1 MIKNTSRRV
10 LSLVGATSSSSR
22 FSMMMMSSSR
32 SFSTMSMNRSSSSDQ
47 EQFVVFEEVPLS
59 QIAPKFTTP
68 FNQET
73 TIGIVTINKPEK
85 MNALCVKTAQ
95 QFRDLFTSD
104 KIMKNKNLGCIVLTG
119 APSKTPGVKSAF
131 SAGGDFDFLLERCN
145 DQPYNNSGRMIQ
157 FYNSFLEPLLKFSP
171 VPTISALNGHA
182 VGAGL
187 AISLAT
193 DVRFAE
199 TSAKLG
205 VNFVNIGL
213 SPGMASTYFL
223 PYLLG
228 HQNAS
233 VLLLTGDLI
242 SAQKALEIGMVYEVV
257 EGEDKLREKALD
269 YAARI
274 ARNPPIATKLCLKN
288 LRMQQIQGLEQM
300 ITREA
305 DAQAQ
310 AYADPIL
317 KETITNLK
325 KKSEK
330 K

>member
-1 MIKNTSRRV
+1 
-10 LSLVGATSSSSR
+10 
-22 FSMMMMSSSR
+22 
-32 SFSTMSMNRSSSSDQ
+32 MSMNRSSSSSDQ
-47 EQFVVFEEVPLS
+47 EQFIVFEEVPLS

-213 SPGMASTYFL
+213 SP
-223 PYLLG
+223 
-228 HQNAS
+228 
-233 VLLLTGDLI
+233 
-242 SAQKALEIGMVYEVV
+242 ALEIGMVYEVV